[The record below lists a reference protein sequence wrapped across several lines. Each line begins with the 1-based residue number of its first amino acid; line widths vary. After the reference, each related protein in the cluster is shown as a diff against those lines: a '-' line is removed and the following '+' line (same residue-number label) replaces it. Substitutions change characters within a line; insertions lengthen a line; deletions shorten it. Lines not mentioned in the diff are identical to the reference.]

1 MYKPS
6 DYEDVTETPS
16 CSFARNLLFSAL
28 YREDRQTRLALLGAI
43 GSLVEEWT
51 RYYLRHTRDAH
62 PGYPTHIGGFR
73 PLHYGQVL
81 NESPRTSFIS
91 ARSLKR
97 ESSSK
102 LGFEFDDVFDDLDGD
117 SDPRIISASRS
128 PIDVPLT
135 PTYDS
140 GFADDT
146 EERAEFIPPTFT
158 ISYNTFVL
166 GFFENV
172 LGSDD
177 RIRLEDLKDEV
188 LTVHEMKKNLD
199 NYYLTLLRLSMD
211 CPHKDVRVNCRFVLQ
226 RVTNSGI
233 QLVEPVNT
241 SPSRLIP
248 LHETIGLNK
257 FSSIMRTDSSS
268 INEGQENSDD
278 EDEVPISPINESAVS
293 GTGSIT
299 IPGRSFHTFH
309 GRSRSRG
316 RGVNNSMSYR
326 GNRRYD
332 RSFGFIGSN
341 SDRGTPLS
349 PPSGNDIFNQ
359 PAAVRER
366 RIRKHSSS
374 QGSSQGGAPSKP
386 ASHEVHAFHK
396 AAWISHGRVTNM
408 NKILSFYPDFAKANM
423 ATVDGLISRSGSA
436 LSRTWK
442 LYIGILAAAEHKCQY
457 YISLLS
463 RYFLDYGGNK
473 TWLRGLEYA
482 PRKLQRLAKL
492 NTLLAHQPWRLVHQ
506 DVQELIKGTNSPAD
520 EPSDNWSTSEVVL
533 AMCILSYYHAQ
544 SGFALACGLVPEV
557 DLPGGTIGSI
567 KNAGLSIIPYLT
579 ISTRLPKD
587 ADKENN
593 SSDMKRLEV
602 PRTPSPGISLLTRKR
617 QQMSMS
623 GNEEG
628 SSGSP
633 DKWLKTPTGSIPA
646 SSDASPLAQTF
657 RNGGGGEQQ
666 GRYLKLQKRRKSFED
681 CVTAEDAPPPAL
693 GTSLSAPGSYIPVSS
708 ISQYPLG
715 AGREFFLSPSS
726 STSSLVEASAKSLN
740 EQVPINVFSEDNTRF
755 LQSASK
761 TGIAGVTDG
770 GFHEEFN
777 LNSEEYSFLPMEEFD
792 WERHACEIIGEYV
805 EGLEDVLDNHFTS
818 VKKITEE
825 MIDDDV
831 SQQQH
836 NQHHQQPHTPGSG
849 RASRVGSIVG
859 IPPAE
864 YGIFDAETTIPHLH
878 QGESFYTPN
887 SRLQS
892 PIETFHHPP
901 PSTLPLDP
909 SIQGKDGVAG
919 GQPGVGSNG
928 VVDVKP
934 LREAVWFYSLR
945 LLGIQKD
952 DYSYSHIK
960 FYLRK
965 GARVFLRRICEQPE
979 LVSMR
984 DWKGVGMGLKSEDVV
999 LMALLATQARFM
1011 GELLYGIKAVCEY
1024 RESRY

>member
-1 MYKPS
+1 MSKHS
-6 DYEDVTETPS
+6 EYEDVAETPS
-16 CSFARNLLFSAL
+16 CSFARNLLFSCL
-28 YREDRQTRLALLGAI
+28 HREDRHTRLAVLGAI

-51 RYYLRHTRDAH
+51 RYYLRHTRDI
-62 PGYPTHIGGFR
+62 PGLSTPIGGFR
-73 PLHYGQVL
+73 PLHQAL
-81 NESPRTSFIS
+81 NDSPRASFV
-91 ARSLKR
+91 APKNLKR

-102 LGFEFDDVFDDLDGD
+102 LGLEFDDVFDDFDGD
-117 SDPRIISASRS
+117 SDPRIVSASRS

-140 GFADDT
+140 GFGDDGD
-146 EERAEFIPPTFT
+146 ERSDFISPTFT
-158 ISYNTFVL
+158 ISYSTFVL
-166 GFFENV
+166 GFFGGV
-172 LGSDD
+172 LGPDD
-177 RIRLEDLKDEV
+177 RMRLEDLKDEV

-211 CPHKDVRVNCRFVLQ
+211 CPHKDVRVNCRSVLQ
-226 RVTNSGI
+226 KVVNIGI
-233 QLVEPVNT
+233 QLVEPVT
-241 SPSRLIP
+241 MGPSKLIP
-248 LHETIGLNK
+248 MNETIGLNK
-257 FSSIMRTDSSS
+257 FNAMMRTDS
-268 INEGQENSDD
+268 NNTNDPQDNSED
-278 EDEVPISPINESAVS
+278 EDEVPISPINDNDMS

-316 RGVNNSMSYR
+316 RGVSNSMSYR
-326 GNRRYD
+326 NNRRYD
-332 RSFGFIGSN
+332 RSLGFMGSN

-349 PPSGNDIFNQ
+349 PPSGNDVFSQ

-366 RIRKHSSS
+366 RIRKHSTS
-374 QGSSQGGAPSKP
+374 QGTLQSGMISKP
-386 ASHEVHAFHK
+386 ASHEVHALHK
-396 AAWISHGRVTNM
+396 MAWKSHGRVTNL
-408 NKILSFYPDFAKANM
+408 NKILSFYPNFARDNM
-423 ATVDGLISRSGSA
+423 ETVDGLISRPGSA
-436 LSRTWK
+436 LSRTWR

-463 RYFLDYGGNK
+463 RSFLDYGGNK

-482 PRKLQRLAKL
+482 PRKLQRIAKL
-492 NTLLAHQPWRLVHQ
+492 NTLLAHQPWRLVHE
-506 DVQELIKGTNSPAD
+506 DVQELIKGSNSPSND
-520 EPSDNWSTSEVVL
+520 PSDNWSTSEVVL

-567 KNAGLSIIPYLT
+567 KNSGLSIIPYLT
-579 ISTRLPKD
+579 IPSKHPRD
-587 ADKENN
+587 ASDKENHSN
-593 SSDMKRLEV
+593 DMKRLEV

-657 RNGGGGEQQ
+657 RNGEQ
-666 GRYLKLQKRRKSFED
+666 RSLKLQKRRKSFED
-681 CVTAEDAPPPAL
+681 CVTAEDALPPAL
-693 GTSLSAPGSYIPVSS
+693 ATSLSAPGSYIPVSS

-740 EQVPINVFSEDNTRF
+740 EQIPINVFSEENNRF
-755 LQSASK
+755 LQSPSK
-761 TGIAGVTDG
+761 TGIAGVNDS

-792 WERHACEIIGEYV
+792 WERHACEVIGEYV
-805 EGLEDVLDNHFTS
+805 EGLEDILDNHFRS
-818 VKKITEE
+818 VKRITEDMADE
-825 MIDDDV
+825 ES
-831 SQQQH
+831 SQSQH
-836 NQHHQQPHTPGSG
+836 HSQNNHHHQQGGYLQTPGSG
-849 RASRVGSIVG
+849 RASRVGSIIG
-859 IPPAE
+859 HPPPE
-864 YGIFDAETTIPHLH
+864 FGIFDAEPPSAHLLH
-878 QGESFYTPN
+878 HGESFYTPN

-901 PSTLPLDP
+901 QPDGQQT
-909 SIQGKDGVAG
+909 KDGVNG
-919 GQPGVGSNG
+919 GGG
-928 VVDVKP
+928 VDVKL

-979 LVSMR
+979 LVSIR
-984 DWKGVGMGLKSEDVV
+984 DWKGVGMGLKSEDTV

-1011 GELLYGIKAVCEY
+1011 GELLYGIKAVCKY
-1024 RESRY
+1024 RESRC

>member
-1 MYKPS
+1 MSKISS
-6 DYEDVTETPS
+6 DYEDVTETPN
-16 CSFARNLLFSAL
+16 CSFARNLLFSSL
-28 YREDRQTRLALLGAI
+28 YREDRQTRIAVLTAI
-43 GSLVEEWT
+43 GSLVDEWT
-51 RYYLRHTRDAH
+51 HYYQRHTRDISNIS
-62 PGYPTHIGGFR
+62 TSISGFR
-73 PLHYGQVL
+73 PLTLHQAL
-81 NESPRTSFIS
+81 NQSPRASFMSI
-91 ARSLKR
+91 RGLKR
-97 ESSSK
+97 EPSSK
-102 LGFEFDDVFDDLDGD
+102 LGLEFDDVFDDFDGD
-117 SDPRIISASRS
+117 TDSRIMSASRS

-146 EERAEFIPPTFT
+146 EERTEFIPPTFT
-158 ISYNTFVL
+158 ISYSTSVL
-166 GFFENV
+166 TIFENV
-172 LGSDD
+172 LNSDD
-177 RIRLEDLKDEV
+177 RMRLEDMKDEV
-188 LTVHEMKKNLD
+188 LTVYEMRKNLD
-199 NYYLTLLRLSMD
+199 NYYLTILRLSMD
-211 CPHKDVRVNCRFVLQ
+211 CPHKDVRVNSRLILQ
-226 RVTNSGI
+226 RVVNNGI
-233 QLVEPVNT
+233 QLLEPVNAG
-241 SPSRLIP
+241 PSRLIP
-248 LHETIGLNK
+248 LHETIGLNT
-257 FSSIMRTDSSS
+257 INAMTRTDSNIS
-268 INEGQENSDD
+268 EGQDNSED
-278 EDEVPISPINESAVS
+278 EDEIPISPINEPGIS

-316 RGVNNSMSYR
+316 RGVSNSMSYR

-332 RSFGFIGSN
+332 RSYGYNGSN

-349 PPSGNDIFNQ
+349 PPSGNDIFGQ
-359 PAAVRER
+359 PVRER
-366 RIRKHSSS
+366 RRRKHSSS
-374 QGSSQGGAPSKP
+374 QGSSQGGMTSKP
-386 ASHEVHAFHK
+386 APHEVHTFQK
-396 AAWISHGRVTNM
+396 AAWMTHGRVTNM
-408 NKILSFYPDFAKANM
+408 NKVLSFYPKFARVNM
-423 ATVDGLISRSGSA
+423 ETVEGLINRPGSA

-457 YISLLS
+457 YVSLLS
-463 RYFLDYGGNK
+463 RYFIDYGGNQ

-482 PRKLQRLAKL
+482 PKKLQRLAKL
-492 NTLLAHQPWRLVHQ
+492 NTLLAHQPWRLVHE
-506 DVQELIKGTNSPAD
+506 DVQELIKGSNSPSD

-544 SGFALACGLVPEV
+544 SGFALACGLVAEV
-557 DLPGGTIGSI
+557 DLPGGTVGSI
-567 KNAGLSIIPYLT
+567 KNSGLSIIPYLQ
-579 ISTRLPKD
+579 IPTRLPKD
-587 ADKENN
+587 ADKENT
-593 SSDMKRLEV
+593 SGDMRRLEV

-623 GNEEG
+623 GNDEG

-646 SSDASPLAQTF
+646 SNDASPLVQSF
-657 RNGGGGEQQ
+657 RSGE
-666 GRYLKLQKRRKSFED
+666 RSLKLQKRRKSFED

-693 GTSLSAPGSYIPVSS
+693 ATSLSAPGSYIPVSS

-740 EQVPINVFSEDNTRF
+740 EQVPINVFAEDNSRF
-755 LQSASK
+755 LQSPSK
-761 TGIAGVTDG
+761 TGIAGVSDS

-792 WERHACEIIGEYV
+792 WERHACEVIGEYV
-805 EGLEDVLDNHFTS
+805 EGLEDVLDNHFRS
-818 VKKITEE
+818 VKKIHEE
-825 MIDDDV
+825 TADEE
-831 SQQQH
+831 QQSH
-836 NQHHQQPHTPGSG
+836 LPGSG
-849 RASRVGSIVG
+849 RASRVGSIAG

-864 YGIFDAETTIPHLH
+864 FGIFDADTPAHLH
-878 QGESFYTPN
+878 QGESYYTPN

-892 PIETFHHPP
+892 PIETFHHPQVE
-901 PSTLPLDP
+901 SSFAMNQT
-909 SIQGKDGVAG
+909 KDGT
-919 GQPGVGSNG
+919 QSNG
-928 VVDVKP
+928 AVDIKH

-979 LVSMR
+979 LVSIR
-984 DWKGVGMGLKSEDVV
+984 DWKGVGMGLRSEDVV

-1011 GELLYGIKAVCEY
+1011 GELLYGIKAVCDY